1 MTNRVAIYVHSVT
14 RLPVFAIWQPC
25 CTDMATLL
33 VVHISKCFHSIPHPQ
48 KHGFSKKIYVSKSI
62 RTKVTHNVLKFQ
74 DCQIMESGN
83 PVKPR
88 RDSQKIVPDSDS
100 AEKNVLETMEFSVL
114 TGSKS
119 ILCEK

>member
-1 MTNRVAIYVHSVT
+1 
-14 RLPVFAIWQPC
+14 
-25 CTDMATLL
+25 
-33 VVHISKCFHSIPHPQ
+33 
-48 KHGFSKKIYVSKSI
+48 
-62 RTKVTHNVLKFQ
+62 
-74 DCQIMESGN
+74 MESGN
-83 PVKPR
+83 PVKTR